1 MNTPHLETHP
11 ETAAQKARATRNP
24 IRKLYFWTLH
34 WGTTRWAVPALVVL
48 SFTESSF
55 FPIPPDVLLIALCFA
70 TPTRWFALAAMCTVA
85 SVLGGA
91 FGYFIGATLWES
103 VGQQIVAFYHGE
115 AVMQKVRHWYD
126 TYGFVGVL
134 VAAITPIPYKVF
146 TIASGVFQF
155 DFWQFMG
162 ASFLGRGFRFFV
174 VAGMIGM
181 LGERVR
187 PFIEERLEVLLIALT
202 VLGVGGF
209 VLLKYLH

>member
-1 MNTPHLETHP
+1 MNTPHLDVSIQ
-11 ETAAQKARATRNP
+11 TAAEKARATRNP

-34 WGTTRWAVPALVVL
+34 WGATKWAIPALIVL

-70 TPTRWFALAAMCTVA
+70 TPRRWFPLAALCTVA

-91 FGYFIGATLWES
+91 LGYYIGAALWDS

-115 AVMQKVRHWYD
+115 PVMAKVRHWYD

-146 TIASGVFQF
+146 TIASGVFHF

-162 ASFLGRGFRFFV
+162 ASVLGRGFRFFL
-174 VAGMIGM
+174 VAGLIGYM
-181 LGERVR
+181 GEKIR

-202 VLGVGGF
+202 VLGIGGF
-209 VLLKYLH
+209 VLLKFLR

>member
-1 MNTPHLETHP
+1 MNTPPLDLEMQ
-11 ETAAQKARATRNP
+11 TAMQKAQATKNP

-34 WGTTRWAVPALVVL
+34 WGTTKWAVPALVVL

-70 TPTRWFALAAMCTVA
+70 APRRWFPLALMCTVA

-91 FGYFIGATLWES
+91 FGYYIGSALWDS
-103 VGQQIVAFYHGE
+103 VGKQIVAFYHGE
-115 AVMQKVRHWYD
+115 AVMEKVRQWYD
-126 TYGFVGVL
+126 TYGFWGVL

-162 ASFLGRGFRFFV
+162 ASFAGRGFRFFL
-174 VAGMIGM
+174 VAGLIGM
-181 LGERVR
+181 LGEKVR
-187 PFIEERLEVLLIALT
+187 PFIEERLEILLIVLT
-202 VLGVGGF
+202 VLGIGGF
-209 VLLKYLH
+209 VLLKFLG

>member
-1 MNTPHLETHP
+1 MNTPHLDINMQ
-11 ETAAQKARATRNP
+11 TAAEKARATRNP

-34 WGTTRWAVPALVVL
+34 WGTTKWAVPALLVL

-70 TPTRWFALAAMCTVA
+70 APRRWFALALMCTVA

-91 FGYFIGATLWES
+91 LGYYIGAALWDS

-115 AVMQKVRHWYD
+115 AVMQKIRHWYD
-126 TYGFVGVL
+126 VYGFVGVL

-162 ASFLGRGFRFFV
+162 ASFVGRGFRFFL
-174 VAGMIGM
+174 VAGLIGM
-181 LGERVR
+181 LGEKVR
-187 PFIEERLEVLLIALT
+187 PFIEDRLEILLIVLT
-202 VLGVGGF
+202 VLGIGGF
-209 VLLKYLH
+209 VLLKFLR